1 MSTLTAPTPVVCRVG
16 ERATGYERALHRI
29 AAALDAY
36 ALRRVQRRADA
47 RVLECARAAADER
60 RRVDEARLALRLLP

>member
-1 MSTLTAPTPVVCRVG
+1 MSTLTAPAPVVGRVG
-16 ERATGYERALHRI
+16 ERATGYERALRRI

-36 ALRRVQRRADA
+36 ALRRVRRRTDA
-47 RVLECARAAADER
+47 HAVEGARAAADER